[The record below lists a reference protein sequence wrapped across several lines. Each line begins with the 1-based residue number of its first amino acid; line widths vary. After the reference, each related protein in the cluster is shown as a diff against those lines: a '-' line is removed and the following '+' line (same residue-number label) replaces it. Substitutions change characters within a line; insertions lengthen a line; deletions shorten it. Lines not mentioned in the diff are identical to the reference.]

1 MSARQSGGVPL
12 PILNHLSAHED
23 RPCFFFEG
31 AMLTYQDVREAIY
44 RMARALLDAGVR
56 PGSTVAILAENT
68 PEMFCAR
75 TAAQLLG
82 TRTVVLHTLA
92 AAHEHAYILRD
103 AEIDTVIFDPH
114 LADRVASVAAELTLR
129 LVASLGAGPLGFDL
143 LDEASRQAPV
153 PPPIGPLEAPHSL
166 VYSGGTTGHP
176 KGIVMSPAAQAFAA
190 ATMLD
195 HWQWPDEIR
204 LLLSTPLGH
213 AAGTLLL
220 PTFARGGSA
229 VLMRNFRADA
239 WISALE
245 EHRATA
251 ALIVPTQLYRI
262 LDEPGLAR
270 ADLSSTETIFYGA
283 SPCSPMRLAEAIGR
297 FGRVFFQFYGQTE
310 APMTVCLLRKEE
322 HDPSIQDRLS
332 SCGRPA
338 PGVEVE
344 LLDEDDRPVG
354 DGEAGEICVR
364 GPLVA
369 LEEYLHDPVDTAA
382 ALAGGWLHT
391 GDVATKDGDGFL
403 YIIDR
408 KKDMI
413 VSGGFNVYPRH
424 VEDCLSAHPAVRQ
437 VVVIGVPDD
446 QWGEAVKAVV
456 VLCPDHDDI
465 SEGALS
471 QYVRN
476 ALGPLHAPK
485 SVDFVDAIPLGP
497 LGKPD
502 RKALRAQ
509 HWGDRARLVN

>member
-1 MSARQSGGVPL
+1 VSARLSGGVPL
-12 PILNHLSAHED
+12 AVVDHLSAHGP
-23 RPCFFFEG
+23 RPCLYFEG
-31 AMLTYQDVREAIY
+31 GVLTYQEVLEAIY
-44 RMARALLDAGVR
+44 RMARALFAAGVQ
-56 PGSTVAILAENT
+56 PGSTVAILAGNT
-68 PEMFCAR
+68 PDMFCAR

-92 AAHEHAYILRD
+92 APDEHAYILRD
-103 AEIDTVIFDPH
+103 AQAGTVIFDPDH
-114 LADRVASVAAELTLR
+114 AEQVAAAGSQVPLR
-129 LVASLGAGPLGFDL
+129 LLACLGTGPPGFDL
-143 LDEASRQAPV
+143 LGEASRQAPG
-153 PPPIGPLEAPHSL
+153 PPPTGPLQAPHSL

-190 ATMLD
+190 AAIRD
-195 HWQWPDEIR
+195 HWQWPGEIR

-213 AAGTLLL
+213 AAGTLL
-220 PTFARGGSA
+220 PPVFARGGSV
-229 VLMRNFRADA
+229 VLMRNFTAGA
-239 WISALE
+239 WLGALQ

-251 ALIVPTQLYRI
+251 ALVVPTQLYRI
-262 LDEPGLAR
+262 LDEPGLDQ
-270 ADLSSTETIFYGA
+270 ADLSSIETIFYGA
-283 SPCSPMRLAEAIGR
+283 APCSPVRLAQAIGR

-322 HDPSIQDRLS
+322 HDPSVAGRLS

-344 LLDEDDRPVG
+344 LLGDDGRRAG

-369 LEEYLHDPVDTAA
+369 LEEYLHHPAETAA
-382 ALAGGWLHT
+382 ALHDGWLHT
-391 GDVATKDGDGFL
+391 GDVASRDGDGFL
-403 YIIDR
+403 HIIDR

-424 VEDCLSAHPAVRQ
+424 VEDCLSCHPAVRQ
-437 VVVIGVPDD
+437 VIVIGVPDD

-456 VLCPDHDDI
+456 VLRPGYAGTA
-465 SEGALS
+465 ERALV
-471 QYVRN
+471 QYVRA

-485 SVDFVDAIPLGP
+485 SVDFVEAIPLGP

-502 RKALRAQ
+502 RKALRAR